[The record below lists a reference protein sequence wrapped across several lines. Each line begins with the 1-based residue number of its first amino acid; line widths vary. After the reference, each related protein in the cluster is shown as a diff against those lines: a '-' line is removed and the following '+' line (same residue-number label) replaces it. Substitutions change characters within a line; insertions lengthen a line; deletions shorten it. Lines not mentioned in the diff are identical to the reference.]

1 MLASAETIRV
11 VAEALE
17 NFEIKSLVIDPV
29 MVSTSGSH
37 LLPETAIK
45 DLLTLLIPKATILTP
60 NIPEAKLL
68 LSHAGISSK
77 ELENVEDLIEIA
89 RLVQS
94 LGPKYVLLKGGH
106 LPLRKD
112 GNVARSEE
120 ERERMVDILY
130 GEGEVVRIEGS
141 YLRSKN
147 THGTGCSLACE
158 FLIFPR
164 EDRDEDFRGR
174 G

>member
-1 MLASAETIRV
+1 MLASAETIRI
-11 VAEALE
+11 VAGALE
-17 NFEIKSLVIDPV
+17 KFDIKTLVIDPV

-45 DLLTLLIPKATILTP
+45 DLLALLIPRATILTP

-77 ELENVEDLIEIA
+77 EIENLEGLIEIA
-89 RLVQS
+89 KQVQA
-94 LGPKYVLLKGGH
+94 LGPTYVLLKGGH

-112 GNVARSEE
+112 GSVAKNEE
-120 ERERMVDILY
+120 DRERMVDILY
-130 GEGEVVRIEGS
+130 GEGTVVRIES
-141 YLRSKN
+141 VYLRSRN

-158 FLIFPR
+158 FFLFLVR
-164 EDRDEDFRGR
+164 
-174 G
+174 